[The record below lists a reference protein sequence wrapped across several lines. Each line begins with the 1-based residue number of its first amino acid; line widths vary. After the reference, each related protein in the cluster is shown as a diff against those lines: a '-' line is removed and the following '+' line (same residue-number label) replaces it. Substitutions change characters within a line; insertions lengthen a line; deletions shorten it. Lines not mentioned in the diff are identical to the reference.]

1 MLNNVVLFPH
11 CPCMTYFLYAILLS
25 MTTCSFPLS
34 AALDLSF
41 RAFISPITYRMY
53 SVDSSSTSLRA
64 RSSCVKSSPPTR
76 VVLFKENTSFERLNR
91 VRGDSS
97 ESKRYTIHWIQKYTH
112 LNRNA
117 PFWISF
123 FVQTLFVT
131 TMNFQLKKRLQKM
144 PFATIVFQ
152 RLWGSRSNPPNLH
165 GLQRTP
171 G

>member
-1 MLNNVVLFPH
+1 
-11 CPCMTYFLYAILLS
+11 

-76 VVLFKENTSFERLNR
+76 AVLFKENTSFERLNR

-97 ESKRYTIHWIQKYTH
+97 ESKRYTI
-112 LNRNA
+112 R
-117 PFWISF
+117 
-123 FVQTLFVT
+123 
-131 TMNFQLKKRLQKM
+131 
-144 PFATIVFQ
+144 
-152 RLWGSRSNPPNLH
+152 
-165 GLQRTP
+165 
-171 G
+171 